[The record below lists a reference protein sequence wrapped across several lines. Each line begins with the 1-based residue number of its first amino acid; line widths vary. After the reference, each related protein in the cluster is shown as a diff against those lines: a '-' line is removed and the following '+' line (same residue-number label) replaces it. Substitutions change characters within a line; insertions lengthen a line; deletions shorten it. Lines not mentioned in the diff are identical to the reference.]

1 MSGAPVVVTLWHASG
16 LPRAWTPEV
25 RALLEA
31 VRPDA
36 VQLHGSPAHLR
47 SDAAA
52 RVARDVRSSLPDA
65 ELWLGVACD
74 SPAYRLA
81 EGSRTLRW
89 ARDELASAARVA
101 VDLGAAA
108 VVWNAEAGWKRSK
121 ASPVDRAA
129 LARAL
134 VTHVAT
140 EHPALVQ
147 GHTAYDQPHLHGR
160 YPWAAWIGP
169 GSSVALALPQ
179 VYCAPKEGLAPRGA
193 LARRLAA
200 RRASWARSTTAGLVR
215 PGLAVLPYLQLHGV
229 PAGQTA
235 TVAGELGLCG
245 WALPSRSDAE
255 GHRALRALAALRP
268 LGPGA
273 VARWQA
279 ERGLTADGIV
289 GPKTLA
295 ALGL

>member
-1 MSGAPVVVTLWHASG
+1 VSGAPIVVTLWHASG
-16 LPRAWTPEV
+16 LG
-25 RALLEA
+25 RALDATTRELLAA
-31 VRPDA
+31 VQPDA
-36 VQLHGSPAHLR
+36 VQLHASPTALR
-47 SDAAA
+47 SAAPA
-52 RVARDVRSSLPDA
+52 VAREVRTLCPRA
-65 ELWLGVACD
+65 AIWLGVACD
-74 SPAYRLA
+74 SPAFRLA
-81 EGSRTLRW
+81 EGAWSVER
-89 ARDELASAARVA
+89 ARDALLVAAQVA
-101 VDLGAAA
+101 VGVGASH
-108 VVWNAEAGWKRSK
+108 VVWNAEGAWKRPN
-121 ASPVDRAA
+121 AAAVDRAP
-129 LARAL
+129 LARA
-134 VTHVAT
+134 VVETCAAR
-140 EHPALVQ
+140 HPALAQ

-169 GSSVALALPQ
+169 GSPVALALPQ

-200 RRASWARSTTAGLVR
+200 HRASWARSTTAGLVR
-215 PGLAVLPYLQLHGV
+215 PGLAVLPYLQLHSV

-279 ERGLTADGIV
+279 ARGLEADGIV
-289 GPKTLA
+289 GPRTLA
-295 ALGL
+295 SLGL